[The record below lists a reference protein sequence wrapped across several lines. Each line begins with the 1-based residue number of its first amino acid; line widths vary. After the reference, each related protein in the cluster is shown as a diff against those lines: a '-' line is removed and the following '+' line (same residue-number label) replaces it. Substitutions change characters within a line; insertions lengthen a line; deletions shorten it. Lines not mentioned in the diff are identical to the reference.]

1 MDQAHQAILK
11 TLAYADVFNYP
22 LTKTQLNRWLIWP
35 SSSSPPSNLNLR
47 SIPQTSSY
55 YHLKHRQPI
64 VKLRRQNQRFSQL
77 KLTLAKKAVHFL
89 KLIPSIKLI
98 AITGALT
105 MNNSG
110 QHDDI
115 DLMIITQTHRL
126 WLTRLF
132 SIFLLEFLHLRRR
145 PKAKI
150 LTNKICL
157 NLFLDESILK
167 LPASQRNLYTAHEVC
182 QIKPLVNRGHT
193 YQKFLAANS
202 WVKNY
207 LPHALKIPTIKP
219 SPKPSSPPPPLE
231 TLAYNLQLK
240 YMHKKR
246 TRERI
251 QPHSAFFHPRPTS
264 QIVLKKYHQKLTI
277 LGLK

>member
-47 SIPQTSSY
+47 SIPQTDSY

-132 SIFLLEFLHLRRR
+132 SILLLELLHLRRR
-145 PKAKI
+145 PKAKT

-157 NLFLDESILK
+157 NLFLDESTLK

-182 QIKPLVNRGHT
+182 QIKPLVNGGQT

-207 LPHALKIPTIKP
+207 LPHALKIPSIKP

-251 QPHSAFFHPRPTS
+251 QSHSAFFHPTS
-264 QIVLKKYHQKLTI
+264 QIVLKQYHQKLKI
-277 LGLK
+277 LGIK

>member
-1 MDQAHQAILK
+1 MDQAHKAILK

-22 LTKTQLNRWLIWP
+22 LTKTQLHRWLIWAD
-35 SSSSPPSNLNLR
+35 SSPPPSNLNLR
-47 SIPQTSSY
+47 SIPQTNSY
-55 YHLKHRQPI
+55 YHLKNRQAI

-77 KLTLAKKAVHFL
+77 KLVLAQRAANFL
-89 KLIPSIKLI
+89 KLIPSIRLI

-110 QHDDI
+110 KHDDI

-126 WLTRLF
+126 WLSRLF
-132 SIFLLEFLHLRRR
+132 SILLLELLRLRRR
-145 PKAKI
+145 PQGKT
-150 LTNKICL
+150 TNKICL
-157 NLFLDESILK
+157 NLFLDESTLQ
-167 LPASQRNLYTAHEVC
+167 LPAPQRNLYTAHEVC
-182 QIKPLVNRGHT
+182 QIKPLVNRGQT
-193 YQKFLAANS
+193 YQKFLTANS
-202 WVKNY
+202 WVKQY
-207 LPHALKIPTIKP
+207 LPYALKTPLIKKP
-219 SPKPSSPPPPLE
+219 SLQPPSSPPSLE

-251 QPHSAFFHPRPTS
+251 HPHSAFFHPRPTS
-264 QIVLKKYHQKLTI
+264 KIVLKKYHQKLKQ